1 MATPN
6 GRWLAVG
13 GVLAFVAG
21 CLTGIR
27 SDETGQRYCVIT
39 PASVA
44 AHPGFSA
51 GQFVEAPDDGC
62 LDTEHE
68 VCGRFEGSDESRRF
82 VSESCPD

>member
-1 MATPN
+1 MADAN
-6 GRWLAVG
+6 GRLLAVG
-13 GVLAFVAG
+13 GALAFVAG

-27 SDETGQRYCVIT
+27 SDESGDRYCVIT

-62 LDTEHE
+62 LDPEHE
-68 VCGRFEGSDESRRF
+68 VCGRFEGRDESRRF